1 MSPGRAKRSLTLAWA
16 IGAPLCAFLVV
27 AAVTVLRVALR
38 FWARPDDGSDA
49 QGAGNAMMF
58 LFIAGLVWAA
68 IVITGGLV
76 AATTWTYYR
85 AHRPD

>member
-1 MSPGRAKRSLTLAWA
+1 
-16 IGAPLCAFLVV
+16 
-27 AAVTVLRVALR
+27 
-38 FWARPDDGSDA
+38 
-49 QGAGNAMMF
+49 MMF